1 MPQADIPLW
10 LGKESLCVLE
20 YVVAEAG
27 SALRASIAADAA
39 MTESRRSMGTVYLRV
54 VWRESQT

>member
-1 MPQADIPLW
+1 M
-10 LGKESLCVLE
+10 LE
-20 YVVAEAG
+20 CGAAEAG

-54 VWRESQT
+54 ISGGESQT